1 MSKMFLVYLTLVQL
15 YFVVVFRVLTLK
27 QLHHVFAKDRY
38 TTLTFVRIKLL
49 YFGLLFSCSISQQV
63 SICSGCVTS
72 RGGRGQPSLPH
83 LLSCEVHN
91 NCLVLRDHQG
101 LNHF

>member
-1 MSKMFLVYLTLVQL
+1 MSKMFLVFLTPALL
-15 YFVVVFRVLTLK
+15 YFIIVFRVLTLK
-27 QLHHVFAKDRY
+27 PLNHVFAKDRY
-38 TTLTFVRIKLL
+38 MTLIFARIKLL
-49 YFGLLFSCSISQQV
+49 YFSSLFSCSISQQV

-83 LLSCEVHN
+83 LLSCEVNN
-91 NCLVLRDHQG
+91 NCLVLRDNQG